1 MLESWEVSCCPR
13 GAGAGASCTH
23 MVGEKLSLKQMEI
36 EAAALPGTGLLPAL
50 VAASCWLVLIRVM
63 SETVDYTENSLGEVL
78 LLSSVHLQATPNVST
93 RRSNRPSPHV
103 AQEGSRLLQLC

>member
-1 MLESWEVSCCPR
+1 
-13 GAGAGASCTH
+13 
-23 MVGEKLSLKQMEI
+23 MEI

-103 AQEGSRLLQLC
+103 AQEGSWLLQLCRTRLRVGVFQGKVKLFLWESQFALSTC